1 MDVPSTTSR
10 RVVLTCVDECVLLHV
25 GLLME
30 ALPAVLARVRAR
42 VRVDEQMRGQRGRAL
57 EAFPADL
64 TVEAPLLWGSQ
75 GALVDTSIR

>member
-1 MDVPSTTSR
+1 VYSG
-10 RVVLTCVDECVLLHV
+10 LACVDEGVLLHV
-25 GLLME
+25 RLLVE
-30 ALPAVLARVRAR
+30 ALPTVLAGVGPD
-42 VRVDEQMRGQRGRAL
+42 VGVDEQMRGQRGRAL